1 MPRRVG
7 DTDTARDLFERVL
20 REDALTPWMV
30 EAQERARELH
40 AVAADHGAVTGR
52 ITRAVDSCRSKLGLD
67 PVLLAI
73 S

>member
-1 MPRRVG
+1 
-7 DTDTARDLFERVL
+7 
-20 REDALTPWMV
+20 MV

-52 ITRAVDSCRSKLGLD
+52 VTRAVDSCRSKLGLD